1 MNNKL
6 TIAFLLALGLFFAP
20 ASSAQ
25 EIVGKTDAGGFF
37 IPDTIEVMVFDDPD
51 IQGVACYVTYYDRTL
66 SFNDSSNSSI
76 ACRKVGT
83 IAGELT
89 GRQNVFEAEKSIF
102 FKTTRVQRFYDLK
115 RKVLVYLAY
124 TRGNNGKNAA
134 HSISVVPVGQ

>member
-6 TIAFLLALGLFFAP
+6 AIALLLVLGLFFAP
-20 ASSAQ
+20 ASSA
-25 EIVGKTDAGGFF
+25 EIIGKTDAGGFF
-37 IPDTIEVMVFDDPD
+37 ISDTIEVMAFDDPD

-66 SFNDSSNSSI
+66 SWNDSSNSSI

-83 IAGELT
+83 IAGELK
-89 GRQNVFEAEKSIF
+89 GRNSVFEADKSIF
-102 FKTTRVQRFYDLK
+102 FKTTRVQRFYDAK
-115 RKVLVYLAY
+115 RNVLIYLAY